1 MSKVGFCEDF
11 SKFRWKD
18 GRAAM
23 EEGRENY
30 LKIIAV
36 IRQRAGG
43 LSQDS
48 SSGDKRIGVQGVCVC
63 KKSGIVL
70 GITSLLGNSVRSHS
84 GCPDSAL
91 GSHHL
96 AHQELGKG

>member
-1 MSKVGFCEDF
+1 MSVMNKVGSCEHF

-23 EEGRENY
+23 EEGRENC

-36 IRQRAGG
+36 IRQIAGG

-48 SSGDKRIGVQGVCVC
+48 SSGDKRSGVQGV
-63 KKSGIVL
+63 
-70 GITSLLGNSVRSHS
+70 
-84 GCPDSAL
+84 
-91 GSHHL
+91 
-96 AHQELGKG
+96 